1 MAEHPVADIYPLV
14 PMQVG
19 VLYESLRDGQA
30 YVGQW
35 RCTLRGLLDPAA
47 FAAAWQAVVDRHT
60 ALRTGFDW
68 EHRAEPFQFVLR
80 HAAVLIEQRDL
91 RQAAPDERE
100 KAVAEYLAA
109 DFARGFDFRKPPL
122 VRLALLRL
130 EDDRH
135 LFVLTRHHLAVD
147 GWSLSILMREV
158 WELYAARLA
167 GRAPELAAAP
177 PYRVFVE
184 WLRRRDEERIAAF
197 WRRELAGFEPPP
209 RLGLGNTAG
218 STAGNTAGNTGD
230 GPRRMIKRNSVL
242 PPGTTEALSR
252 FARSAEL
259 TLSTV
264 VQGAWATWLERTQ
277 GGGEA
282 VFGVIN
288 SGRPPE
294 LAESESLI
302 GLMIS
307 TLPLR
312 VEPRGERPLVPWLRE
327 LQRRALDLQAQVPG
341 NVSSL
346 TEWAGLA
353 PGDALFESVLIFQNY
368 PLRGALDS
376 LPGGIEVL
384 DVFDRSLPHLPL
396 SFGAERGDAGLDLR
410 VFYDARRF
418 DETAVLRLLNQLRSW
433 LTEVAAGLEQ
443 PDLLGAAERH
453 QILAEWNDT
462 GGGPVELL
470 MHEWL
475 ERWAEREPERPA
487 LSHDEDEMTY
497 GELARR
503 VRRLARVLLESGAG
517 PGSRVG
523 VCLERSP
530 EAVIAPLAL
539 FQIGATYIPLDPS
552 QPAARMEMQAVDAG
566 LRLLIGR
573 RVSVPAG
580 SPVQVPGM
588 TWFDL
593 DEKAGRIRTASA
605 DPLPKRTGPE
615 DLAYVIFTSGS
626 TGRPKGVMVTHRSLA
641 TFMAARLEVHG
652 RPEPRWMLL
661 MPFHFDGSFTTMS
674 DVLVNGGV
682 LRLPP
687 PGTEQDPARILQEIA
702 AGRIT
707 HTAFLPALYSL
718 LLERGPESLATMR
731 FCLVAAEPCPPDLV
745 RRHFELLPRAELIN
759 EYGPTEATVWSSWHR
774 LEPGSARD
782 EIVPIG
788 RPIPRSRLYVLDG
801 LLRPV
806 PPGAAGEVA
815 IGGDIVAVGYLGQP
829 AVTAERFVPDPF
841 AGEPGARMYRTGDLA
856 RFRDD
861 GAVELLGRTD
871 DQIKIRG
878 HRAEPGEVERI
889 LVTHPG
895 LREAAVLP
903 WTEPGTPLRL
913 VAYVAAP
920 AGRTPPPES
929 ELRSFLAW
937 RLPAW
942 LIPDLFVALP
952 ALPRPASGK
961 LDRRALPRP
970 DFGAVAAEPPVGETE
985 ERLCRIWSDVFQ
997 PRPVGRSDD
1006 FFELGGNSLAA
1017 MQLIAGVKSA
1027 FGVSLQ
1033 IRQLFEAPTVAGLAA
1048 ILESRPRDVVESA
1061 SFAGTAGTAAPRRV
1075 RLSELGKRG
1084 TGT

>member
-1 MAEHPVADIYPLV
+1 
-14 PMQVG
+14 MQVG

-35 RCTLRGLLDPAA
+35 RCTLRGPLDQEA

-80 HAAVLIEQRDL
+80 HAAVAVEQRDL
-91 RQAAPDERE
+91 RERT
-100 KAVAEYLAA
+100 VDDIAEYLAA

-122 VRLALLRL
+122 LRLALLRL

-167 GRAPELAAAP
+167 GRAPGLAAAP

-184 WLRRRDEERIAAF
+184 WLRRQDEERTAAF
-197 WRRELAGFEPPP
+197 WRRELAGFEPPR
-209 RLGLGNTAG
+209 RLAAQGTA
-218 STAGNTAGNTGD
+218 GD
-230 GPRRMIKRNSVL
+230 GPRRMVRRTTLL
-242 PPGTTEALSR
+242 PPAETDALRR

-264 VQGAWATWLERTQ
+264 VQGAWATWLERAQ
-277 GGGEA
+277 GDREA
-282 VFGVIN
+282 VFGVIH

-302 GLMIS
+302 GLLIS

-327 LQRRALDLQAQVPG
+327 LQRRALDLQAHVPG
-341 NVSSL
+341 NVASL

-353 PGDALFESVLIFQNY
+353 PGDALFETVLIFQNY
-368 PLRGALDS
+368 PLQGALDS
-376 LPGGIEVL
+376 LPEGLEV
-384 DVFDRSLPHLPL
+384 VEIADRSLPHLPL
-396 SFGAERGDAGLDLR
+396 SFGAERGDAGLELR

-418 DETAVLRLLNQLRSW
+418 DEAAVLRLLSQLRNW
-433 LTEVAAGLEQ
+433 LTEAAAGLEQ

-475 ERWAEREPERPA
+475 ERWAESDPERPA
-487 LSHDEDEMTY
+487 LSHGENETTY

-503 VRRLARVLLESGAG
+503 VRQLARVLLESGVG
-517 PGSRVG
+517 PGERVG
-523 VCLERSP
+523 VCLERSA
-530 EAVIAPLAL
+530 EAVVAPLAL

-552 QPAARMEMQAVDAG
+552 QPAARMEMQAADAG

-573 RVSVPAG
+573 RVSA
-580 SPVQVPGM
+580 SAASRIQVPGM

-593 DEKAGRIRTASA
+593 DEKAERLRAASA
-605 DPLPKRTGPE
+605 DPLPRRTGPE

-687 PGTEQDPARILQEIA
+687 PGTEQDPARILVEIA

-707 HTAFLPALYSL
+707 HMAFLPALYSL

-774 LEPGSARD
+774 LEPGSAQD
-782 EIVPIG
+782 GIVPIG

-806 PPGAAGEVA
+806 PPGAAGEIA
-815 IGGDIVAVGYLGQP
+815 IGGGIVAVGYLGQP

-856 RFRDD
+856 RYHLGRSD

-878 HRAEPGEVERI
+878 HRAEPGEVERV
-889 LVTHPG
+889 LATHPG
-895 LREAAVLP
+895 LREAAVVA
-903 WTEPGTPLRL
+903 WTEPGKPLRL

-920 AGRTPPPES
+920 AGRTPPPEP
-929 ELRSFLAW
+929 ELRSFLAG

-942 LIPDLFVALP
+942 LIPDLFVPLP

-985 ERLCRIWSDVFQ
+985 ERLYRIWADVFQ

-1006 FFELGGNSLAA
+1006 FFALGGNSLAA
-1017 MQLIAGVKSA
+1017 MQVIAGVKSA

-1048 ILESRPRDVVESA
+1048 ILEARPRGLVESTPA
-1061 SFAGTAGTAAPRRV
+1061 AGPAGAAPRRV

>member
-1 MAEHPVADIYPLV
+1 MAEHPVADIYPLA

-19 VLYESLRDGQA
+19 VLYESLRDNQA

-35 RCTLRGLLDPAA
+35 RCILRGPLDSAA
-47 FAAAWQAVVDRHT
+47 FAAAWQAAVDRHT

-80 HAAVLIEQRDL
+80 HAAVSVEQRDL
-91 RQAAPDERE
+91 RQPDRRDGE
-100 KAVAEYLAA
+100 VAEYLAA

-167 GRAPELAAAP
+167 GRAPGLAAAP

-209 RLGLGNTAG
+209 RLGLGSA
-218 STAGNTAGNTGD
+218 GD
-230 GPRRMIKRNSVL
+230 GPRRMIKRSSVL
-242 PPGTTEALSR
+242 PSETTEALIC
-252 FARSAEL
+252 FARASEL

-282 VFGVIN
+282 VFGVIH

-302 GLMIS
+302 GLLIS

-327 LQRRALDLQAQVPG
+327 IQRRALDLQAHVPG
-341 NVSSL
+341 NVASL

-353 PGDALFESVLIFQNY
+353 PGDALFESILIFQNY

-376 LPGGIEVL
+376 LPDGLEVL
-384 DVFDRSLPHLPL
+384 EIFDRSLPHLPL

-418 DETAVLRLLNQLRSW
+418 DEVAVLRLLSQLRSW
-433 LTEVAAGLEQ
+433 LTGAAAGLEQ

-470 MHEWL
+470 MHEQL
-475 ERWAEREPERPA
+475 ERWAERDPERPA
-487 LSHDEDEMTY
+487 LSHGETGTTY

-503 VRRLARVLLESGAG
+503 VRQLARVLLESGAG
-517 PGSRVG
+517 PGARVG
-523 VCLERSP
+523 VCLERSA

-573 RVSVPAG
+573 RASP
-580 SPVQVPGM
+580 PVQVPGM

-593 DEKAGRIRTASA
+593 DENADRIRAASA
-605 DPLPKRTGPE
+605 DLLPRRTGPE

-641 TFMAARLEVHG
+641 AFMAARLEVHG
-652 RPEPRWMLL
+652 RPEPRWPVPRWMLL

-687 PGTEQDPARILQEIA
+687 PGTEQDPSRILAEIA

-707 HTAFLPALYSL
+707 HMAFLPALYSV

-774 LEPGSARD
+774 LEPGSAED
-782 EIVPIG
+782 KIVPIG

-856 RFRDD
+856 RFRTVGTA

-878 HRAEPGEVERI
+878 HRAEPGEVERV

-895 LREAAVLP
+895 LREAAVVP
-903 WTEPGTPLRL
+903 WTEPGKPLRL

-920 AGRTPPPES
+920 AGCPSPPES
-929 ELRSFLAW
+929 ELRSFLAG

-942 LIPDLFVALP
+942 LIPDLFVPLA

-985 ERLCRIWSDVFQ
+985 ERLCRIWAEVFQ

-1006 FFELGGNSLAA
+1006 FFALGGSSLAA

-1048 ILESRPRDVVESA
+1048 ILEARPRGLVESA
-1061 SFAGTAGTAAPRRV
+1061 PPAGAAPRRV

-1084 TGT
+1084 TGG